1 MLTTPPRTSLPRL
14 SLPRAVALW
23 IAVILVAIVG
33 VALRLHAVAER
44 HLQEEAART
53 ARGWAQ
59 QLAVVVPQVD
69 TLFGPSPAPR
79 ALLPLAGL
87 RGPTGVYAFRLYA
100 PDGRVTLSSEGLPA
114 TDAALARQRV
124 QELMAAQQA
133 PVVELERVAD
143 ERSAVHADVWLP
155 VQAEGTLLGVAQVR
169 VDLDETAAV
178 TTRSAVSAASVMF
191 AGLLGVGV
199 TGLLLWRAY
208 ARAERS
214 ARARIDYLDQ
224 HDPLTGALNR
234 ESFVAALRRATARR
248 SGHSAVLCMDLDRFR
263 EFNEWLGRG
272 AGDALLRQVAARLR
286 ATVRSGDLVARL
298 GSDEFAVLADTGDA
312 DALATLSQRIVEALR
327 QPYDVGG
334 RRCEIGASIGIALHG
349 VDSQEADR
357 LLQHADLALAR
368 AKADGRG
375 TFRFY
380 DARLDDELQRRRRLG
395 VELRDALAAN
405 ALALHFQPLM
415 EAGSGRIVGYEAL
428 SRWPHPERGW
438 VPPASFIPLAEQT
451 GLIED
456 LGAWVLRA
464 ACREAAR
471 WPAPLTVAVNLS
483 PAQFRRDG
491 AIAEVVSVALRESG
505 LAPERLELEITESL
519 LMART
524 EPVLRALRELRG
536 LGVSIAMD
544 DFGTGYSSLAHLWRF
559 PLDRVKLDRE
569 FTQSLADDAKV
580 GVIVGSV
587 VSMAHALGM
596 CVTAEGVET
605 EAQRQAL
612 AAHGCDV
619 LQGFLLGRP
628 SPPDRL
634 PHQKSPDEA
643 LV

>member
-1 MLTTPPRTSLPRL
+1 MLTPQRPAGVRFSLA
-14 SLPRAVALW
+14 RALVIW
-23 IAVILVAIVG
+23 GAVILAAIVL
-33 VALRLHAVAER
+33 VALRLHEVAER
-44 HLQEEAART
+44 HLEEEALRT
-53 ARGWAQ
+53 ARGWALQ
-59 QLAVVVPQVD
+59 VGRVVPQPAS
-69 TLFGPSPAPR
+69 LFGPAPAPR

-87 RGPTGVYAFRLYA
+87 RGTTAVYAFRLHA
-100 PDGRVTLSSEGLPA
+100 PDGRVTLASEGLPA
-114 TDAALARQRV
+114 APAALARARV
-124 QELMAAQQA
+124 LDLVTGRSTH
-133 PVVELERVAD
+133 VVELQRQPD
-143 ERSAVHADVWLP
+143 TRSAVHADVWLP
-155 VQAEGTLLGVAQVR
+155 VQGDGVLLGVAQVR
-169 VDLDETAAV
+169 VDLDESAAV
-178 TTRSAVSAASVMF
+178 TTRSAVRAASATF
-191 AGLLGVGV
+191 AGLLGVGLA
-199 TGLLLWRAY
+199 GLLLWRAY

-234 ESFVAALRRATARR
+234 ESFVAALRRAAARR
-248 SGHSAVLCMDLDRFR
+248 AGHSAVLCMDLDRFR

-272 AGDALLRQVAARLR
+272 AGDSLLRQVAARLR

-312 DALATLSQRIVEALR
+312 EALATLAQRIVEALR

-349 VDSQEADR
+349 VDSREADR
-357 LLQHADLALAR
+357 LLQQADLALAR

-395 VELRDALAAN
+395 AELRDALAAD
-405 ALALHFQPLM
+405 ALVLHFQPLM
-415 EAGSGRIVGYEAL
+415 DAASGRIVGYEAL
-428 SRWPHPERGW
+428 ARWPHAERGW

-471 WPAPLTVAVNLS
+471 WPAPLSVAVNLS

-491 AIAEVVSVALRESG
+491 GIAEVVAEALRDSG

-569 FTQSLADDAKV
+569 FTHSLADDAKV

-596 CVTAEGVET
+596 HVTAEGVET

-628 SPPDRL
+628 QPADRL
-634 PHQKSPDEA
+634 PHQSADTA